1 MLTALLGIPI
11 YAFIAV
17 ALGVFGSNPLEQQQA
32 HKVKPAFVYL
42 FMTLSGLYVYAVVT
56 PDLLQRVIFIV
67 LALLLA
73 FALWQKARDQL
84 PYLLDPDASP
94 PSRVSTADGLIAAM
108 VFFVLQAITL
118 MIIAG
123 SSAGITGIKVLLAFC
138 IAGGLTYALMRW
150 VYKRAG
156 TLDVPRWWSEAPNRA
171 LLGIAAGLAA
181 GAVAVIYLYFI
192 HLAGWVDNAMAE
204 RSAFIQLGWWVLPL
218 ALIAAPIFEEF
229 IFRGIVFGG
238 LRRSFGLMPAALAS
252 AAIFA
257 VMHPAVSIAP
267 VFLLGVV
274 AALVYERS
282 RSLLAPMLTHA
293 TYNACATLGAQYLV
307 Y

>member
-1 MLTALLGIPI
+1 M
-11 YAFIAV
+11 
-17 ALGVFGSNPLEQQQA
+17 
-32 HKVKPAFVYL
+32 
-42 FMTLSGLYVYAVVT
+42 
-56 PDLLQRVIFIV
+56 QRVIFIV

-108 VFFVLQAITL
+108 VFFVLQAISL

-156 TLDVPRWWSEAPNRA
+156 TLDVPQWWGAAPNRA
-171 LLGIAAGLAA
+171 PLGIAAGLAA
-181 GAVAVIYLYFI
+181 GAGAVIYLYFI
-192 HLAGWVDNAMAE
+192 NLAGWVDNAMAE
-204 RSAFIQLGWWVLPL
+204 RSSFIHLGWWVLPL

-238 LRRSFGLMPAALAS
+238 LRRSFGLVPAALAS

-257 VMHPAVSIAP
+257 VMHPALSIAP

-293 TYNACATLGAQYLV
+293 AYNACATLGAQYLV